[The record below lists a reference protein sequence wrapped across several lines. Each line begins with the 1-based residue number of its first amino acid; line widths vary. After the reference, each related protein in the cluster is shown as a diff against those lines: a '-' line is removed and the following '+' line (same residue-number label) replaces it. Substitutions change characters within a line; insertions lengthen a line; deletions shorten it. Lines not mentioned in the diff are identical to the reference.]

1 MAFLLVVPLGILG
14 GVIAAL
20 YRARAIDRIIT
31 VAGMSATIVPEFVS
45 GIVLILIF
53 GVWLRWFPI
62 SATWP
67 QGAGPL
73 TQVYYLLLPSLP
85 LVLILFGYIAR
96 MARAGMIEA
105 LDAEYTRTA
114 ILKGLSYPK
123 VIWRHV
129 LRNALLPT
137 ISVIATQTVY
147 LIGGLVVIEI
157 LFQYQGIGGLIYTA
171 ANKKDFPMLQ
181 AGVMAVGALFALATL
196 AGRSALCPAQS
207 AHQIWSPGM
216 SNLQPAV
223 PDQTALRRDGWQNDV
238 TRLLHSPSFMI
249 GGSVVLFWVFCALFG
264 RNLVPYDPFA
274 DDLLNSLLPPSGE
287 HWFGTDQLGRDVFS
301 RVIAGARDILTVAPL
316 ATIISTILGTALGLT
331 MGYFGGLIDEIL
343 EPHRRCRAGIAHSH
357 RGIAGTDSA
366 WHLDLHGFVRHRLYL
381 CARSSHARYGPV
393 FWPNAASTMWRR
405 PNSAVKAASTSC
417 SSKSC
422 QTSFR
427 RFWSR

>member
-1 MAFLLVVPLGILG
+1 MTLWLLSLLVFAGGRMLPGNVGRAMLGPFADQKAVDVLNHEMGTDRPLLVQYGDWISGFVTGDLGLSYAYRSPVAPFLTTALTNSAKLAAVAFLLVVPLGILG

-20 YRARAIDRIIT
+20 YRGRAADRIIT

-73 TQVYYLLLPSLP
+73 TQVYYLLLPSVP

-114 ILKGLSYPK
+114 VLKGLSYTQ

-157 LFQYQGIGGLIYTA
+157 LFHYQGIGSLIYTA

-181 AGVMAVGALFALATL
+181 AGVMTVGALFALTTL
-196 AGRSALCPAQS
+196 LA
-207 AHQIWSPGM
+207 
-216 SNLQPAV
+216 
-223 PDQTALRRDGWQNDV
+223 
-238 TRLLHSPSFMI
+238 
-249 GGSVVLFWVFCALFG
+249 
-264 RNLVPYDPFA
+264 
-274 DDLLNSLLPPSGE
+274 DLLYARLNPRIR
-287 HWFGTDQLGRDVFS
+287 FGDR
-301 RVIAGARDILTVAPL
+301 
-316 ATIISTILGTALGLT
+316 
-331 MGYFGGLIDEIL
+331 E
-343 EPHRRCRAGIAHSH
+343 
-357 RGIAGTDSA
+357 
-366 WHLDLHGFVRHRLYL
+366 
-381 CARSSHARYGPV
+381 
-393 FWPNAASTMWRR
+393 
-405 PNSAVKAASTSC
+405 
-417 SSKSC
+417 
-422 QTSFR
+422 
-427 RFWSR
+427 